1 MREMLS
7 SKSFKKLICLL
18 IAIFLVMGISAVS
31 DKSIVSSFVN
41 SVTFGLQQVSASVSK
56 EAGEKSYDELL
67 SENQALSSQV
77 ADLRTQLVDYYE
89 TKEENERLW
98 KYYDLQKD
106 YPDFELLPSMVLRR
120 DPSDDYYSF
129 TVNKGS
135 NQGVSVGDPVV
146 TQMGLVGVV
155 DKVDSNTAHVKTILS
170 PDVKAGAINTLTRDT
185 GIIRGNAKYCDQG
198 LTTITKLSQQ
208 NTMKAGDILITT
220 GTSGVYPPSVII
232 GEVQEIFYDD
242 YDTSLYAVVK
252 PFEDIK
258 NLTDVVIITHFD
270 GQGELSEL
278 PLEDVMLPGERAT
291 APSENPTETETN
303 PTETETAEG

>member
-1 MREMLS
+1 MLS

-41 SVTFGLQQVSASVSK
+41 SFTFGLQQVSAS
-56 EAGEKSYDELL
+56 AGKKANEKSYDELL
-67 SENQALSSQV
+67 EENRYLTSEV
-77 ADLRTQLVDYYE
+77 ADLRTQLVDYYDV
-89 TKEENERLW
+89 KEENERLW

-106 YPDFELLPSMVLRR
+106 YPDFELLPSLVLRR

-129 TVNKGS
+129 TVNKGTS
-135 NQGVSVGDPVV
+135 QGVSVGDPVV
-146 TQMGLVGVV
+146 TELGLVGIV
-155 DKVDSNTAHVKTILS
+155 DKADSNTAHVKTILS
-170 PDVKAGAINTLTRDT
+170 PEVKAGAINVISRDT
-185 GIIRGNAKYCDQG
+185 GIIRGNAKYCDKG

-232 GEVQEIFYDD
+232 GEVQEIFYDE

-258 NLTDVVIITHFD
+258 TLTDVVIITHFD

-278 PLEDVMLPGERAT
+278 PLEDVMLPQETEPEPSST
-291 APSENPTETETN
+291 APAVSETTTENTE
-303 PTETETAEG
+303 G